1 MADQPLPSKAMPAA
15 VKPKAK
21 PPPAALQRQMLN
33 ASARWDDNSSV
44 SSWVRLE
51 EETSAAALSQTLDG
65 VSEEADRPTDQ
76 EAHQPKGPVVNIPPP
91 PPVPQSSAVPQPP
104 QPAAPAVQAAQ
115 SIVDHAHE
123 FPASRRLR
131 RQQEAAARR
140 GRRAFRRGQ
149 MTPADLARNPLN
161 SQLPGHLS
169 QIGSNEGERSIL
181 ILDNR
186 DNRVQSPFQG
196 WLIDEVLTNALSY
209 VNVKSDRSSVRTPS
223 TGYHFNIF
231 MVRTL
236 DGVKVTL
243 CGSATCYSSV
253 PCARWDALTGDV
265 LSHAAFQPFR
275 WPPMTE
281 SSPTWVDVKIKLEGH
296 LLVHLELR
304 GYRSDHDM
312 AIQLWHVA
320 DAIHTILSETVFIPS
335 VVVTVFQGWR
345 VIACSFEV
353 GGRLYACSEGGVVVA
368 LDFPLCHFE
377 CRFVATSSPDS
388 FGADADRLEMRFLS
402 ASDRIDVAV
411 SSAAIPPSW
420 LAFSRVSGPT
430 LIRSASW
437 GREHGARVECP
448 DQALQFAQLA
458 AVHAHWTA
466 KTEATTAEETGPR
479 ISAIAVESNAM
490 NAHLVSESP
499 FFKKERVIV
508 KAEALALQS
517 HDPLD
522 EVLATVM
529 PPLVDGP
536 AVRSAEVAP
545 KLAPALLGPSTTAG
559 AASVPNPVSSA
570 VPSVTA
576 PGQAPAAGSWMG
588 GTLAPS
594 RRSLEQRRA
603 DALDHSAMT
612 PQAFVESARAVNRPR
627 PFRSHQTSQ
636 VRIDEI
642 PDESVDRPGEPKSF
656 KPAQPENFTDV

>member
-1 MADQPLPSKAMPAA
+1 
-15 VKPKAK
+15 
-21 PPPAALQRQMLN
+21 
-33 ASARWDDNSSV
+33 
-44 SSWVRLE
+44 
-51 EETSAAALSQTLDG
+51 
-65 VSEEADRPTDQ
+65 
-76 EAHQPKGPVVNIPPP
+76 
-91 PPVPQSSAVPQPP
+91 
-104 QPAAPAVQAAQ
+104 
-115 SIVDHAHE
+115 
-123 FPASRRLR
+123 
-131 RQQEAAARR
+131 
-140 GRRAFRRGQ
+140 
-149 MTPADLARNPLN
+149 
-161 SQLPGHLS
+161 
-169 QIGSNEGERSIL
+169 
-181 ILDNR
+181 
-186 DNRVQSPFQG
+186 
-196 WLIDEVLTNALSY
+196 
-209 VNVKSDRSSVRTPS
+209 
-223 TGYHFNIF
+223 

-499 FFKKERVIV
+499 FFKKERVHR
-508 KAEALALQS
+508 Q
-517 HDPLD
+517 
-522 EVLATVM
+522 
-529 PPLVDGP
+529 G
-536 AVRSAEVAP
+536 RSA
-545 KLAPALLGPSTTAG
+545 
-559 AASVPNPVSSA
+559 
-570 VPSVTA
+570 
-576 PGQAPAAGSWMG
+576 
-588 GTLAPS
+588 
-594 RRSLEQRRA
+594 
-603 DALDHSAMT
+603 
-612 PQAFVESARAVNRPR
+612 
-627 PFRSHQTSQ
+627 
-636 VRIDEI
+636 RIA
-642 PDESVDRPGEPKSF
+642 EP
-656 KPAQPENFTDV
+656 